1 MNKVLVTGSSGFI
14 GRELVKQLLQF
25 GKTVVAHSRSHV
37 IEQCQNAHIEL
48 MPDSSWMPALDNVDT
63 VIHCAARVHQM
74 DETEEEAQRAYDIVN
89 VQATLSLAEQA
100 VKMGVKRFVFVS
112 SIKVNGEWNAPDVAF
127 QHDDLPHPI
136 DEYGKSKLSA
146 EEQLKNLCLDSDME
160 LVIIRPPLVYG
171 PGVKANFYSL
181 LRVIDKGIP
190 LPFGCIKT
198 TRSLVFV
205 KNLVDLI
212 LVVCTHSRAPGQTFM
227 VSDDDDVTVSG
238 LFRAVAKHMNR
249 PTRLIPVPQELL
261 KLMLTLIGKKAV
273 AQRLCLPLQVNI
285 SHTKSLLNWTP
296 PYSFSEGLKE
306 TVDCYLEHKG

>member
-1 MNKVLVTGSSGFI
+1 MKKVLVTGSSGFI
-14 GRELVKQLLQF
+14 GRELVKQLLRS

-37 IEQCQNAHIEL
+37 IERCQNAHIEL
-48 MPDSSWMPALDNVDT
+48 MPNSSWMQALDNVDT

-74 DETEEEAQRAYDIVN
+74 DETEEEEQAYDIVN
-89 VQATLSLAEQA
+89 VQATLNLAEQA
-100 VKMGVKRFVFVS
+100 VKMEVKRFVFIS
-112 SIKVNGEWNAPDVAF
+112 SIKVNGEWNVPGMAF

-146 EEQLKNLCLDSDME
+146 EEQLKNLCLESDME

-171 PGVKANFYSL
+171 PGVKANFHSL
-181 LRVIDKGIP
+181 LQVIDQGLP

-198 TRSLVFV
+198 ARSLVFV

-212 LVVCTHSRAPGQTFM
+212 IVTCTHSRAPGQTFM
-227 VSDDDDVTVSG
+227 VSDDDDISVSG
-238 LFRAVAKHMNR
+238 LFRAVAKHMKK
-249 PTRLIPVPQELL
+249 PARLIPVPQGLL
-261 KLMLTLIGKKAV
+261 KFMLTLIGKKAV

-306 TVDCYLEHKG
+306 TVDSYLEHKG